1 MSNAKHCKAPNEE
14 FHYFIRRT
22 LNKRTKKLIYY
33 EHGKRMSTTATE
45 RQFKCQTEKKW
56 RSACAME
63 HLRQIELWKLFF
75 KLDLHFRSE
84 NISTTKWQ
92 ANDRFDIIQDD
103 LIQWK
108 IQNEI
113 IRFSVCKAP
122 NFFYCRFLFLIRFD
136 WIMWNDIF
144 PMQMHLW
151 SVQMNFSFRN
161 KLSKF
166 IWLNHIHHF
175 MRKPFECWLPLF
187 ILMLVFHSF
196 FKYWFDSSM
205 TLILT
210 LIQFT
215 PFSIN
220 VHNRTRK
227 SLFSLSLDLFRRW
240 NERKW
245 VETSKTITSKLN
257 ESSFHSNEM
266 IDERQRPRP
275 SVMNKVKWSDSNNV
289 LTNARW
295 CFACVH
301 IPWLGA
307 GMVVLLL
314 LLPYHVSYFSWLS
327 LLFSTLNLYI

>member
-1 MSNAKHCKAPNEE
+1 MKTIFQVGFAFCL
-14 FHYFIRRT
+14 FRR
-22 LNKRTKKLIYY
+22 
-33 EHGKRMSTTATE
+33 E
-45 RQFKCQTEKKW
+45 
-56 RSACAME
+56 
-63 HLRQIELWKLFF
+63 
-75 KLDLHFRSE
+75 SE

-113 IRFSVCKAP
+113 IQFSVCKAP
-122 NFFYCRFLFLIRFD
+122 NFFYCRFLFPIRFD

>member
-1 MSNAKHCKAPNEE
+1 MKTIFQVGFAFCL
-14 FHYFIRRT
+14 FRR
-22 LNKRTKKLIYY
+22 
-33 EHGKRMSTTATE
+33 E
-45 RQFKCQTEKKW
+45 
-56 RSACAME
+56 
-63 HLRQIELWKLFF
+63 
-75 KLDLHFRSE
+75 SE

-103 LIQWK
+103 SMKNPKRNYPIFGMQSA
-108 IQNEI
+108 Q
-113 IRFSVCKAP
+113 
-122 NFFYCRFLFLIRFD
+122 FFYCRFLFLIRFD

-151 SVQMNFSFRN
+151 SVQINLSFRN

-187 ILMLVFHSF
+187 ILALVFHSF
-196 FKYWFDSSM
+196 FKYWFDFSM

-275 SVMNKVKWSDSNNV
+275 SAMNKVKWSDSNNV

-314 LLPYHVSYFSWLS
+314 LLPYPVSYFSWLS